1 MRVPLARVKCEN
13 CGKEVLIFH
22 KKRLEAKH
30 TFCSTKC
37 FGEYTKRQGLNCIC
51 PVCGKKFHVK
61 PSDKSKKQKNCCST
75 RCMGEYRSRIYK
87 GKNNPNYN
95 NRNANSPLNKGYRI
109 IHCGY
114 YWVLAPNHPFACMNG
129 RIREHRLI
137 AEQHYLT
144 EENSV
149 EINGKRYLSLEYD
162 VHHIDGN
169 KLNNDYK
176 NLMVVTKSEH
186 MKIHHRLRIEKKQK
200 LSS

>member
-1 MRVPLARVKCEN
+1 MLAQVTKVRNKRIVVLLSAWEN
-13 CGKEVLIFH
+13 IEVEYIRAKIIQTIIIEM
-22 KKRLEAKH
+22 KK
-30 TFCSTKC
+30 
-37 FGEYTKRQGLNCIC
+37 N
-51 PVCGKKFHVK
+51 
-61 PSDKSKKQKNCCST
+61 
-75 RCMGEYRSRIYK
+75 
-87 GKNNPNYN
+87 
-95 NRNANSPLNKGYRI
+95 PLNKGYRI

-114 YWVLAPNHPFACMNG
+114 YWVLAPNHPFACHNG

-176 NLMVVTKSEH
+176 NLMVVTRSEH
-186 MKIHHRLRIEKKQK
+186 MKIHQKLKRKKKQK

>member
-1 MRVPLARVKCEN
+1 
-13 CGKEVLIFH
+13 
-22 KKRLEAKH
+22 
-30 TFCSTKC
+30 
-37 FGEYTKRQGLNCIC
+37 
-51 PVCGKKFHVK
+51 
-61 PSDKSKKQKNCCST
+61 
-75 RCMGEYRSRIYK
+75 MGEYRSRIYK

-114 YWVLAPNHPFACMNG
+114 YWGLAPNHPFACMNG

-176 NLMVVTKSEH
+176 NLMVVTRSEH
-186 MKIHHRLRIEKKQK
+186 MKIHQKLKREKKQK

>member
-1 MRVPLARVKCEN
+1 MN
-13 CGKEVLIFH
+13 
-22 KKRLEAKH
+22 
-30 TFCSTKC
+30 
-37 FGEYTKRQGLNCIC
+37 Y
-51 PVCGKKFHVK
+51 
-61 PSDKSKKQKNCCST
+61 
-75 RCMGEYRSRIYK
+75 Y
-87 GKNNPNYN
+87 NNPNYN
-95 NRNANSPLNKGYRI
+95 NRNAKNPLNKGYRI

-114 YWVLAPNHPFACMNG
+114 YWVLAPNHPFACHNG

-176 NLMVVTKSEH
+176 NLMVVTRSEH
-186 MKIHHRLRIEKKQK
+186 MKIHQKLRRKKKQK